1 MTLTPQRHKKAVSQS
16 GRQVRGGDDHCVW
29 AHSVEKI
36 HNLEPVVEYTM
47 KHVCKQQVILFRES
61 HRLPLRHPSLC

>member
-1 MTLTPQRHKKAVSQS
+1 MTLAPQGHKEAVSQS

-36 HNLEPVVEYTM
+36 HNLQPVME
-47 KHVCKQQVILFRES
+47 HDN
-61 HRLPLRHPSLC
+61 